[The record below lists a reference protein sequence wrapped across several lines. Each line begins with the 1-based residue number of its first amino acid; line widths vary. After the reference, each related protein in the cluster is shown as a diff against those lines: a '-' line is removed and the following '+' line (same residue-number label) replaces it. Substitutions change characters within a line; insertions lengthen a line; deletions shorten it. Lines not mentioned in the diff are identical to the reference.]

1 MGAAPVCPRRREVK
15 MRTETLPLGGASP
28 GTSRVLTRHH
38 WGRPGARPKV
48 YLQGGLHADEMPGPL
63 ALWHLMELLDAAEA
77 AGRLAGHVVVVPLAN
92 PIGLSEWLLHKPVGR
107 RDLEGAQNFNRGYP
121 DLAALA
127 GDGLEG
133 RLGPDA
139 QANVAVIRAAFA
151 AALAEVTAQTEVD
164 ALRLRLIEGSFD
176 ADHVLDL
183 HCDHRAVVH
192 LYASTA
198 RPEVTALLGRCTG
211 AQLALIEDTSGGHAF
226 DEAHTA
232 PWRALRARFGE
243 RVPVDACFSTTVEYR
258 GQMDVHDDLAAEDAR
273 GLVAFLAAVG
283 ALTDGPAPAHGPAE
297 EMPLAGALEAF
308 APFGGIVSW
317 ITAVGERVTEGQ
329 VLGHVTDAAARR
341 RAEIRAPTTGL
352 LFRQEMWTSCLTGQ
366 GLCHVAGAEPR
377 RQGDLL
383 SN

>member
-1 MGAAPVCPRRREVK
+1 
-15 MRTETLPLGGASP
+15 MRTESVPLSGPSP
-28 GTSRVLTRHH
+28 GTQRVLTRHH
-38 WGRPGARPKV
+38 WGREGARPKV

-77 AGRLAGHVVVVPLAN
+77 EGRVAGHVVVVPVAN

-127 GDGLEG
+127 GDALEG
-133 RLGPDA
+133 RLGPDP
-139 QANVAVIRAAFA
+139 QANVPVIRAAFA
-151 AALAEVTAQTEVD
+151 AALAEVKAETEVD
-164 ALRLRLIEGSFD
+164 ELRLRLLETSHD

-183 HCDHRAVVH
+183 HCDHRAVMH
-192 LYASTA
+192 FYASSA
-198 RPEVTALLGRCTG
+198 RPEVTDLLGRCTG
-211 AQLALIEDTSGGHAF
+211 AMLALLEDTSGGNAF

-232 PWRALRARFGE
+232 PWRALRARYGD
-243 RVPVDACFSTTVEYR
+243 RVPGDACFSTTLEYR
-258 GQMDVHDDLAAEDAR
+258 GQMDVSDALAAEDAL
-273 GLVAFLAAVG
+273 GLTAFLAGVG

-297 EMPLAGALEAF
+297 EMPLAGAVEF
-308 APFGGIVSW
+308 MAPFGGIVTW
-317 ITAVGERVTEGQ
+317 ITKPGDRVVEGQ

-341 RAEIRAPTTGL
+341 RAEIVAPTTGL
-352 LFRQEMWTSCLTGQ
+352 LFRQEMWTSCLKGQ
-366 GLCHVAGAEPR
+366 GLCHVAGMEPR